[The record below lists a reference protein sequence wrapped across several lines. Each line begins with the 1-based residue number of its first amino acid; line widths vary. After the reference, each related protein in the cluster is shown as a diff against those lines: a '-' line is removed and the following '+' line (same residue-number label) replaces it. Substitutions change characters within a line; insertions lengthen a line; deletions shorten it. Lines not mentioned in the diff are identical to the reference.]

1 MLLFARR
8 AASKRSIRDHPRN
21 GSNVG
26 RRGWRQFEAL
36 RNIRGV
42 VPSRRFS
49 PMDRSTQQRLRRRPS
64 GQTLVEVS
72 EPPAVIDKKN
82 SGSAEGYELLTAP
95 EIQRI
100 HNQPLAK
107 YTTVLTPATAAEVLA
122 ILRSSRFRA
131 KAGGPSWVF
140 RGQGDQTGAFNLL
153 SSDYSRPRISKFLT
167 SVPSRFWNKH
177 FSVRSR
183 GARTITSPIYRTW
196 KTTLSGLP

>member
-82 SGSAEGYELLTAP
+82 SGSAEGYELLTAQKFS
-95 EIQRI
+95 EFTINRSRSTQRYSRQ
-100 HNQPLAK
+100 QPQ
-107 YTTVLTPATAAEVLA
+107 
-122 ILRSSRFRA
+122 LRY
-131 KAGGPSWVF
+131 
-140 RGQGDQTGAFNLL
+140 LL
-153 SSDYSRPRISKFLT
+153 SS
-167 SVPSRFWNKH
+167 V
-177 FSVRSR
+177 
-183 GARTITSPIYRTW
+183 
-196 KTTLSGLP
+196 